1 MAREY
6 IYTEKLAVGYGKTPL
21 IENIALRVRRGQ
33 IVTLIGPNGAGKST
47 ILKSIIRQL
56 RILGGTVILDGA
68 SLEKMTERELAR
80 KMSVM
85 MTERI
90 RPDLM
95 TCRDVVSAGR
105 YPYTGRLGILSPED
119 EKKVD
124 EALALVHA
132 GELAGRLFSEISDGQ
147 RQRILLARAICQ
159 EPEVIVLDEPTSFLD
174 VRHKLELLAILK
186 ELVRERQVAVLMSLH
201 ELELAQKISDYIVC
215 VREQAIGRC
224 GTPEEKRCFSWNAK
238 LGRDHYYLQIARS
251 LIDRIGTG
259 FYRDGSF
266 LPSEAALAA
275 EYGVSVSTIRK
286 ALAMLNRLGFCR
298 TYNVKG
304 TQVTLFNDEAT
315 FYALKNRVHKRE
327 TLLYLSGLQFMTLA
341 AGPAAKLAFSGISGT
356 ELLRL
361 KEKMEQPLSIPLDVL
376 IRCVIRYL
384 PLEPYRV
391 ILQEVSD
398 ILHWGY
404 YYSFYEGGAR
414 SANELNNRALNAFA
428 LLEEG
433 RRDAFAGELSG
444 CFGHALEMVRDA
456 MVEFG
461 LLEAANLVTPK
472 PQ

>member
-1 MAREY
+1 MAGEY

-224 GTPEEKRCFSWNAK
+224 GTPEEIFDSGYISELYGITRGSYEAPLGVLELEPVRGQPQVFVVGGNGSGIPVYRRLWREGIPFAAGVLHENDVEYPVARALAVEVVTERAFYPVSDEALKRAQALAESC
-238 LGRDHYYLQIARS
+238 GRVICAVKEFGPVNERNRE
-251 LIDRIGTG
+251 LIDR
-259 FYRDGSF
+259 FSSRSS
-266 LPSEAALAA
+266 PAPAEA
-275 EYGVSVSTIRK
+275 
-286 ALAMLNRLGFCR
+286 
-298 TYNVKG
+298 
-304 TQVTLFNDEAT
+304 
-315 FYALKNRVHKRE
+315 
-327 TLLYLSGLQFMTLA
+327 
-341 AGPAAKLAFSGISGT
+341 
-356 ELLRL
+356 
-361 KEKMEQPLSIPLDVL
+361 
-376 IRCVIRYL
+376 
-384 PLEPYRV
+384 
-391 ILQEVSD
+391 
-398 ILHWGY
+398 
-404 YYSFYEGGAR
+404 
-414 SANELNNRALNAFA
+414 
-428 LLEEG
+428 
-433 RRDAFAGELSG
+433 
-444 CFGHALEMVRDA
+444 
-456 MVEFG
+456 
-461 LLEAANLVTPK
+461 
-472 PQ
+472 